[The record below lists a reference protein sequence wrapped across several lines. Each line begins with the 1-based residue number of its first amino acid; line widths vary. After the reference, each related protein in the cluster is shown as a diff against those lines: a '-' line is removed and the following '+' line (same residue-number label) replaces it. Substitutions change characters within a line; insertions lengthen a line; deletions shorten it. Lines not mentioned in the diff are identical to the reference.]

1 MAVAGRYSCRYLCEA
16 PHGPITGF
24 AFGESI
30 AYLQPMKFEFC
41 IPTVGKTVPSTPEWF
56 HEIKFDGYR
65 LRVERDGKRVRLIT
79 RGGHDWTIR
88 FPWIAQAA
96 LKNRR
101 SQFVIDGEAVILG
114 VDGVSDFNALH
125 SRKQNH
131 EVQLCAFDVLA
142 IDGDDLRG
150 LPLSTR
156 KANLDRLL
164 RGRPDGIFV
173 NPFEQGAI
181 GPDLFRA
188 ACDVGLEGLVSKRS
202 DRPYRG
208 GRSKD
213 WIKVKN
219 RQHHAFESVKRT
231 FA

>member
-1 MAVAGRYSCRYLCEA
+1 
-16 PHGPITGF
+16 
-24 AFGESI
+24 
-30 AYLQPMKFEFC
+30 MKFEFC
-41 IPTVGKTVPSTPEWF
+41 IPTVGKAVPSAPEWY

-65 LRVERDGKRVRLIT
+65 LRVERDGDRVRLIT
-79 RGGHDWTIR
+79 RGGYDWTKR
-88 FPWIAQAA
+88 FPWIAEAA

-114 VDGVSDFNALH
+114 VDGKSDFIALH

-142 IDGDDLRG
+142 VDGDDLRD
-150 LPLSTR
+150 LPLSMR
-156 KANLDRLL
+156 KANLEQLL

-188 ACDVGLEGLVSKRS
+188 ACDMGLEGLVSKRS

-208 GRSKD
+208 GRSPH

-219 RQHHAFESVKRT
+219 RQHHAFDRVRES

>member
-1 MAVAGRYSCRYLCEA
+1 MPKFDFCLPTNGKAVPAG
-16 PHGPITGF
+16 
-24 AFGESI
+24 
-30 AYLQPMKFEFC
+30 
-41 IPTVGKTVPSTPEWF
+41 PEWF

-65 LRVERDGKRVRLIT
+65 LRIERDGNRIRLIT
-79 RGGHDWTIR
+79 RGGYDWTKR
-88 FPWIAQAA
+88 FPWIVEAA

-114 VDGVSDFNALH
+114 VNGVSDFNALH

-142 IDGDDLRG
+142 MDGEDLRS
-150 LPLSTR
+150 LPLSKR
-156 KANLDRLL
+156 KTNLDRLL
-164 RGRPDGIFV
+164 RGRPDGIFI
-173 NPFEQGAI
+173 NPFESGAI

-188 ACDVGLEGLVSKRS
+188 ACDMGLEGLVSKRS

-208 GRSKD
+208 GRSPH

-219 RQHHAFESVKRT
+219 RQHHAFNRVMEAK
-231 FA
+231 A

>member
-1 MAVAGRYSCRYLCEA
+1 M
-16 PHGPITGF
+16 P
-24 AFGESI
+24 
-30 AYLQPMKFEFC
+30 KFEFC
-41 IPTVGKTVPSTPEWF
+41 NPTNGKAVPAGAEWF

-65 LRVERDGKRVRLIT
+65 LRVERDGDRIQLIT
-79 RGGHDWTIR
+79 RGGPDWTKR
-88 FPWIAQAA
+88 FPWIVEAA

-101 SQFVIDGEAVILG
+101 SQFVLDGEAVILSING
-114 VDGVSDFNALH
+114 MSDFNALH

-142 IDGDDLRG
+142 MDGEDLRS
-150 LPLSTR
+150 LPLAKR
-156 KANLDRLL
+156 KTSLDRLL
-164 RGRPDGIFV
+164 RGRSDGIFV
-173 NPFEQGAI
+173 NPFETGAI

-188 ACDVGLEGLVSKRS
+188 ACDMGLEGLVSKRG

-219 RQHHAFESVKRT
+219 RHHHAFERVREAKR
-231 FA
+231 